1 MSKLS
6 EYQEAY
12 TLGMAS
18 VIVDCNPCKSEKALR
33 QLPLSE
39 LNTEA
44 LLLLQECKYNQSVR
58 RLFRL
63 YVFMFDEQLKEIY
76 YDTADNSE
84 ITELIKEMTR
94 IKEKIKD

>member
-12 TLGMAS
+12 TVGMAS
-18 VIVDCNPCKSEKALR
+18 VIAEFNSCKSEKVLR

-39 LNTEA
+39 LNSEA
-44 LLLLQECKYNQSVR
+44 LLLLQECKYTQSVK

-63 YVFMFDEQLKEIY
+63 YVFMFDEQLKAIY
-76 YDTADNSE
+76 YDTADKSE
-84 ITELIKEMTR
+84 ITELITEMNR
-94 IKEKIKD
+94 IKVKIKD

>member
-12 TLGMAS
+12 TIGMAS
-18 VIVDCNPCKSEKALR
+18 VIAEFNSFKSERVLQ
-33 QLPLSE
+33 QLPLPE
-39 LNTEA
+39 LNSEA
-44 LLLLQECKYNQSVR
+44 LLLLQECKYNPTVK

-63 YVFMFDEQLKEIY
+63 YVMMFDEQLKELY
-76 YDTADNSE
+76 YATTDTSE

-94 IKEKIKD
+94 IKVKIKD